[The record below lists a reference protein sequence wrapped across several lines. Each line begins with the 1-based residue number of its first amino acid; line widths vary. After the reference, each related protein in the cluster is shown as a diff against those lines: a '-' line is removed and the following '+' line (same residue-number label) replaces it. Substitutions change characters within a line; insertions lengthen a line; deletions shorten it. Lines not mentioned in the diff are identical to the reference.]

1 MRFVFYPAV
10 IGWTLLGI
18 WITSLK
24 VRMRLLKEKSL
35 IEQWPEK

>member
-1 MRFVFYPAV
+1 MRMVFWPAV

-24 VRMRLLKEKSL
+24 IRLNLKRDKNL
-35 IEQWPEK
+35 IHV